1 MRRFAALAISAAAAM
16 AVGNA
21 QALVLVVDDFNTP
34 AGSQLVFDAVGNAG
48 GGATGAT
55 LATSAGNL
63 ASDRTITHEML
74 TAGNNAGNF
83 SSVSVG
89 NGSIPSGA
97 IAMNNGSTV
106 DSVATVSWTLS
117 PTVLAGPV
125 SFYFRVIQSN
135 VGVPANNNVLDFS
148 LNNVALGSFQIGNTA
163 NADVFFA
170 LTDAQITALS
180 GGGTLTMV
188 VNGESDWDLSL
199 DSFGLSI
206 PEPGTMALAG
216 LALLGAGVAARRRK
230 A

>member
-1 MRRFAALAISAAAAM
+1 MRRFAALAISAAAAL

-34 AGSQLVFDAVGNAG
+34 IGSQLVFDGTGNDGNAV
-48 GGATGAT
+48 TGAS

-63 ASDRTITHEML
+63 ATTRTITHEML
-74 TAGNNAGNF
+74 TAGANGGNF

-106 DSVATVSWTLS
+106 DSVATVTWSLS

-148 LNNVALGSFQIGNTA
+148 LNGSALGSFQIGNTA
-163 NADVFFA
+163 NADVLFA